1 MRRPLSPP
9 SRASRSASLRPIMP
23 AAPVMSTC
31 TSLLP
36 EAAWRCLTHGVQL
49 AQAHPLPPLRVE
61 ILRREPALEG
71 NLARRPFAVEHGVI
85 RRVAAAALADH
96 VLPERAFVNEAVAQ
110 RRPARRVVEHV
121 ALPFVAPV
129 AERLEGVAPAQI
141 LRLPS
146 DPRPPPRPPNN

>member
-1 MRRPLSPP
+1 MPLTRLARFASLHGLATLSP
-9 SRASRSASLRPIMP
+9 LRGGREAP
-23 AAPVMSTC
+23 AAH
-31 TSLLP
+31 
-36 EAAWRCLTHGVQL
+36 ARCLPHGVQL
-49 AQAHPLPPLRVE
+49 AQAHPLPALRVE
-61 ILRREPALEG
+61 ILRHEPALEG

-129 AERLEGVAPAQI
+129 AERLEGVA
-141 LRLPS
+141 RE
-146 DPRPPPRPPNN
+146 